1 MARIKHV
8 SRHPPRDDGE
18 NTRRPNRAA
27 PTATS
32 GSRATASGAPTIY
45 TFGGPVNFPSL
56 PTNVPEQELM
66 HEFGKHGLELRVRVH
81 QERDT
86 NTRILLSRQV
96 DEMYNTTRFPEDLD
110 GAQKA
115 WYTELNTRWLPGA
128 MEEPVS

>member
-1 MARIKHV
+1 
-8 SRHPPRDDGE
+8 
-18 NTRRPNRAA
+18 
-27 PTATS
+27 
-32 GSRATASGAPTIY
+32 
-45 TFGGPVNFPSL
+45 
-56 PTNVPEQELM
+56 M